1 MDPRVAARRVAVTRE
16 AGRRRLHRLLWAL
29 GAITIAAAGTG
40 AVLSPLLDVNQIAV
54 VGVEGAHADE
64 VIAAAGVN
72 TGEALLLTDTGAVVD
87 RVEALPW
94 VAEVTVARQLPGT
107 LRVEVT
113 PRFPV
118 AWRAIDEGSFAIFDR
133 RGVAISTA
141 PQPTPGLPSLNAT
154 GADVRAAARV
164 AGALSP
170 ALVPQVESIAV
181 DDGYVRLMLV
191 GGTEV
196 RFGDARAL
204 AAKVKATEAM
214 LIALGPTRG
223 NYLNVESPSQPASG

>member
-1 MDPRVAARRVAVTRE
+1 MDPRVRARRVAVTRE
-16 AGRRRLHRLLWAL
+16 AGRRRLHRLLWVLGVLAL
-29 GAITIAAAGTG
+29 AAAGTG

-64 VIAAAGVN
+64 VIAAAGVHP
-72 TGEALLLTDTGAVVD
+72 GEPLLTTDTGAVVD
-87 RVEALPW
+87 RIEALPW
-94 VAEVTVARQLPGT
+94 VADVRVARQLPGT

-118 AWRAIDEGSFAIFDR
+118 AWRAIDEGGIAIFDH
-133 RGVAISTA
+133 RGVTISTA
-141 PQPTPGLPSLNAT
+141 PAPSPGLPELNAT

-170 ALVPQVESIAV
+170 TLVPQVASIAV
-181 DDGYVRLMLV
+181 ENGYVRLILV

-204 AAKVKATEAM
+204 AAKVKATDAM
-214 LIALGPTRG
+214 LTALGPTRG
-223 NYLNVESPSQPASG
+223 NYLDVRSPTAPVSG